1 MDKFR
6 IPNFNTSIRRN
17 PPSFEIADL
26 EILTHNEM
34 LEFQKET
41 AKKQFQIAE
50 LQSKNA
56 DKQHRNNILL
66 TILALIFAFISIVP
80 VLREWISND
89 KKEQERE
96 LLIINQSKVISN
108 LEKRIIQLERKAQ
121 EKVPIKNQDNTKS
134 SPNNRL
140 AQ

>member
-1 MDKFR
+1 MDKF
-6 IPNFNTSIRRN
+6 PNFNTTVRSN
-17 PPSFEIADL
+17 PPSFEIAGM

-56 DKQHRNNILL
+56 DKQHRNNIVL
-66 TILALIFAFISIVP
+66 TILALVFAFISIVP
-80 VLREWISND
+80 VLREWISPD
-89 KKEQERE
+89 KNEQERE

-108 LEKRIIQLERKAQ
+108 LEKRIIQLERKVQ
-121 EKVPIKNQDNTKS
+121 EKVPTKNQDNTKPL
-134 SPNNRL
+134 PNS
-140 AQ
+140 

>member
-1 MDKFR
+1 MDNFR
-6 IPNFNTSIRRN
+6 LPNFNTSTRSSV
-17 PPSFEIADL
+17 PHFEIADL

-56 DKQHRNNILL
+56 DKQHRNNVVL

-80 VLREWISND
+80 VLREWISPD
-89 KKEQERE
+89 KREQERE

-108 LEKRIIQLERKAQ
+108 LENRIIELERKAIGKRADKQ
-121 EKVPIKNQDNTKS
+121 L
-134 SPNNRL
+134 R
-140 AQ
+140 